1 MQNQTFLGAALLALS
16 IAAPASAAPP
26 AAEPASA
33 VLTAPSAPDKLEFG
47 GPLVANVCL
56 LSREQVFTQ
65 SLVGQ
70 AAAARLKQLGQKAQA
85 SFDAERRKL
94 ENEARALQ
102 GQQAVLPP
110 AQVQHRRE
118 QIQARAQAAQTEAG
132 QTERELEATRTKAMA
147 RIEDAVQPIVLDAYK
162 AKGCGLLLS
171 REAVIGGN
179 MGGDLTAGVIK
190 ALDAKMTTIDF
201 DREHLPPG
209 PAAGR

>member
-1 MQNQTFLGAALLALS
+1 MQNQTILGAALLALLFAAPVS
-16 IAAPASAAPP
+16 AAPAPSVP
-26 AAEPASA
+26 
-33 VLTAPSAPDKLEFG
+33 TAPSAQDKLEFG

-85 SFDAERRKL
+85 NFDAERRKL
-94 ENEARALQ
+94 ESEARALQ

-110 AQVQHRRE
+110 AQIQHR
-118 QIQARAQAAQTEAG
+118 QQQLQARAQAAQAEAG

-179 MGGDLTAGVIK
+179 MGADLTAGVIK

-201 DREHLPPG
+201 DRERLPPG
-209 PAAGR
+209 PAPR